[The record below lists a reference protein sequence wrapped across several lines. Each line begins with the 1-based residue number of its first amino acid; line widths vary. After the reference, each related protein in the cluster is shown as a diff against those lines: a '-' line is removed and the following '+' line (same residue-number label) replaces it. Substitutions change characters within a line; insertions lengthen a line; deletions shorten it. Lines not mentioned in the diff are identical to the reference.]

1 MLILKSPDLRF
12 LCIEGDW
19 DEPIYEPR
27 LLEGRW
33 PRLRELRLGPMKF
46 DFSWHIQDSTLPL
59 LEFLEQHPSIE
70 ELSLAHVRVNL
81 SRLSPYALPK
91 LKILNGYMNDIRGLN
106 SRRIDGQN
114 QNPNPNPNAFM
125 GEDGPGDTCP
135 QLSENLHTLN
145 ILEPMKSRELTP
157 LVVSGMLAGLRAL
170 TSLTIMFSL
179 QNGYD
184 SNGVFR
190 SIVSACPH
198 LLHLDLTCTCKP
210 SFQLVRPFVDKL

>member
-1 MLILKSPDLRF
+1 MLILKSPNLRF

-114 QNPNPNPNAFM
+114 AW
-125 GEDGPGDTCP
+125 
-135 QLSENLHTLN
+135 
-145 ILEPMKSRELTP
+145 
-157 LVVSGMLAGLRAL
+157 VSGVMSSEA
-170 TSLTIMFSL
+170 FSVREAD
-179 QNGYD
+179 GIRYRHIVSD
-184 SNGVFR
+184 V
-190 SIVSACPH
+190 SIV
-198 LLHLDLTCTCKP
+198 D
-210 SFQLVRPFVDKL
+210 V